1 MAIAHAAVGGTVV
14 NIVLPLASIIFVAL
28 RFHVR
33 IKTRQ
38 PLLGDDWTILGALA
52 CCIAAASMSIWA
64 AATGINGTP
73 WDQLTREEYTTF
85 RKFFFTD
92 VLMMHFVY
100 GIIKISVILFYKRI
114 FSIRPF
120 VIAANIALGLSVG
133 FILTAFFTVLFCAR
147 GVSSFWNAPLDSTG
161 EEFVLDLGSLIMA
174 YAIIDIVL
182 DVGILALPLPVI
194 GRLHMDRS
202 KRWAV
207 AGVFLLGAFCLVC
220 SIVRL
225 YYVRGMFDFVRFDMQ
240 KRVEIIE
247 ENTIWAHTEA
257 HFSTLTACLP
267 ILRPLVQENGRM
279 STIFVSIRSHFTGHS
294 PASTESTRDGGF
306 TNKSVVNRSH
316 ASAELDSSWY
326 PMRPGVN
333 TQIAAVPRSQRST
346 DGSMESDTI
355 LVKTNFVTRCVLD
368 NPRDGDRIV

>member
-1 MAIAHAAVGGTVV
+1 MAIAHAAVGGVVV
-14 NIVLPLASIIFVAL
+14 NIILPLASIIFVAL

-52 CCIAAASMSIWA
+52 CCLAAACMSIWA
-64 AATGINGTP
+64 AASGINGTP
-73 WDQLTREEYTTF
+73 WDQLTREEYTIF

-92 VLMMHFVY
+92 VLMMHFIY

-114 FSIRPF
+114 FSIRSF
-120 VIAANIALGLSVG
+120 VIAAN
-133 FILTAFFTVLFCAR
+133 TVLFCAR
-147 GVSSFWNAPLDSTG
+147 GVSSFWNAPIDSKG
-161 EEFVLDLGSLIMA
+161 EEFVLDLGSLIVA

-194 GRLHMDRS
+194 GRLHMNRT

-225 YYVRGMFDFVRFDMQ
+225 YYVRGMFDIVRFDMQ
-240 KRVEIIE
+240 KR

-279 STIFVSIRSHFTGHS
+279 QTLVGSIRTLFTGRSS
-294 PASTESTRDGGF
+294 PTTESTRDGGF
-306 TNKSVVNRSH
+306 KNKSVLSRSQ
-316 ASAELDSSWY
+316 ASSDLDRSWY
-326 PMRPGVN
+326 PLKPGVN
-333 TQIAAVPRSQRST
+333 TEIAAVPRSQRST
-346 DGSMESDTI
+346 DGSMNSDTI
-355 LVKTNFVTRCVLD
+355 LVKTKFVTRCILD
-368 NPRDGDRIV
+368 DPADGDRIV